1 MKAYLLLL
9 ATTNLVVAVLG
20 DNNNGRH
27 LQSSNP
33 RVIAE
38 AFECDDN
45 MENIQDT
52 TTPRKIGHEIRIC
65 IQPNRPT
72 RNRKVVM
79 RSIDEF
85 TFYKNFGS
93 TMQTV
98 IENRVETETHLTLL
112 MCTPGQ
118 TVCSFKTRM
127 LDEFFYSKGNATG
140 SGTVSMEYAD
150 TSDRRILTGSIG
162 FRKTQVSTVAGGY
175 AGSNGVTVLVPV
187 EGVPRPKD
195 VVVEGEEDISS
206 WWETSPTWLKVLSIL
221 AILLTLLLLC
231 CLCGLCCFAVRSRI
245 ADEAKKEEE
254 EKEEAEEDRALDEEY
269 MDTTSSREQDDGI
282 RISVAGPRNSVWNE
296 YESADFKTTEFNSDH
311 QSSRRSANAGR
322 ISAYDDVTDIPTDND
337 VCFDADD
344 HPGTIKMKAAIHTTI
359 QKYPDDDYSPSIYR
373 HIKRQMPD
381 RRFFICDDENQ
392 PDKWREIAKKELV
405 ELLRREFTDVKKKY
419 NA

>member
-1 MKAYLLLL
+1 MKAYILLLT
-9 ATTNLVVAVLG
+9 ATSLVIAVLG

-45 MENIQDT
+45 MEEIQDT

-65 IQPNRPT
+65 VQPNSPT
-72 RNRKVVM
+72 RNRNVVM

-93 TMQTV
+93 TMQKV
-98 IENRVETETHLTLL
+98 IENRVESESHLTLL
-112 MCTPGQ
+112 LCIPGQ

-127 LDEFFYSKGNATG
+127 LDDFFYSGSNGNATG
-140 SGTVSMEYAD
+140 SGTVSMEFAD

-162 FRKTQVSTVAGGY
+162 FRKTQVSAGY
-175 AGSNGVTVLVPV
+175 AGSDGITIRVPV
-187 EGVPRPKD
+187 EGVPKPNY
-195 VVVEGEEDISS
+195 VAAEGEEDISS
-206 WWETSPTWLKVLSIL
+206 WWQTSPTWLKILSIL
-221 AILLTLLLLC
+221 AILNVLLLMC
-231 CLCGLCCFAVRSRI
+231 CLFGLCCYTVRKRI
-245 ADEAKKEEE
+245 ADEEKKKEEE
-254 EKEEAEEDRALDEEY
+254 KNEAEERALDDDY
-269 MDTTSSREQDDGI
+269 MDATSSREHDDGI
-282 RISVAGPRNSVWNE
+282 RISVAGPRNSVENE
-296 YESADFKTTEFNSDH
+296 YEFIDLSVQGSADDE
-311 QSSRRSANAGR
+311 
-322 ISAYDDVTDIPTDND
+322 DVTDMPTDND

-344 HPGTIKMKAAIHTTI
+344 HPGTIEMKAAIDATI
-359 QKYPDDDYSPSIYR
+359 QKNPDDDYSPSIYR
-373 HIKRQMPD
+373 QIKRQMLG

-392 PDKWREIAKKELV
+392 PGRWREVAKKELV